1 MLSHRYVARLTAL
14 AVALSALAVV
24 AFTAGPSAG
33 AADRAPAP
41 EPAVETALS
50 GVAHVTTGE
59 HHSCAL
65 MTSGQVRCWG
75 LNSYGQLGDGTQ
87 VSRTRP
93 VTVKNPAGTGALSG
107 VAQVIAGANHTCA
120 RLTNGKAVCWGFNGR
135 GQLGDASTVGRF
147 RPVKVVGPSGT
158 GALRNITLLTADG
171 SHTCALLASTEAMC
185 WGDDTYG
192 ALGDGLGST
201 GEQVLSAVPVS
212 VVATTGP
219 GFLTGIT
226 HLVTGGGHSC
236 AVLANGQAR
245 CWGSSAFGEL
255 GDGSTGID
263 GRPRPV
269 VVLNGTG
276 TGPLTGVS
284 LVSAGVAHSCAV
296 MTNARARCWG
306 SDTADY
312 VHYGQLGTRSD
323 SIYPAT
329 VLNSGGSAPL
339 TGVSM
344 IRAGDGHTCARL
356 SAGLAACWGANY
368 DGRLG
373 IGRSGIDADRDVPVL
388 VQNTAGTAA
397 LTGVS
402 EVAAGAAHNCA
413 RLSSGLAACWGANSY
428 GQLGD
433 GTQTQRTRPVL
444 VTQ

>member
-1 MLSHRYVARLTAL
+1 MLSHRHVPRLTAV
-14 AVALSALAVV
+14 AVALAALALVS
-24 AFTAGPSAG
+24 FTAGASAG
-33 AADRAPAP
+33 AAGRGSAPAP
-41 EPAVETALS
+41 VVETALS

-59 HHSCAL
+59 NHSCAL
-65 MTSGQVRCWG
+65 MASGQVRCWG
-75 LNSYGQLGDGTQ
+75 RNADGQLGDGTRT
-87 VSRTRP
+87 SRSRP
-93 VTVKNPAGTGALSG
+93 VTVLNAAGSGPLTG

-120 RLTNGKAVCWGFNGR
+120 RLTNGKASCWGDNAD
-135 GQLGDASTVGRF
+135 GQLGDGTTTDRL
-147 RPVKVVGPSGT
+147 RPTKVVGSSGT
-158 GALRNITLLTADG
+158 GALRTITLLTADG
-171 SHTCALLASTEAMC
+171 SHSCALLASTEARC

-201 GEQVLSAVPVS
+201 GERVISAVPVA
-212 VVATTGP
+212 VVATTDP
-219 GFLTGIT
+219 GSLTGIT

-245 CWGSSAFGEL
+245 CWGINGFGEL
-255 GDGSTGID
+255 GDGVIGMD
-263 GRPRPV
+263 GAPRPV

-323 SIYPAT
+323 SSYPAT
-329 VLNSGGSAPL
+329 VLNSSGSAPL

-373 IGRSGIDADRDVPVL
+373 IGRSGMDADRDVPVL

-402 EVAAGAAHNCA
+402 EVAAGGAHNCA
-413 RLSSGLAACWGANSY
+413 RLSAGLAACWGSNSY

-433 GTQTQRTRPVL
+433 GTHTQRTRPVL
-444 VTQ
+444 VIL

>member
-1 MLSHRYVARLTAL
+1 MLSYRRFPRLTAT
-14 AVALSALAVV
+14 AVALAALAFVP
-24 AFTAGPSAG
+24 FTAGPSAG
-33 AADRAPAP
+33 AASGGSAP

-59 HHSCAL
+59 NHSCAL

-75 LNSYGQLGDGTQ
+75 RNADGQLGDGTRT
-87 VSRTRP
+87 SRSRP
-93 VTVKNPAGTGALSG
+93 VTVSNAAGTGPLTG
-107 VAQVIAGANHTCA
+107 VAQVIGGANHTCA
-120 RLTNGKAVCWGFNGR
+120 RLTNGKASCWGDNSH
-135 GQLGDASTVGRF
+135 GQLGDGTTTDRL
-147 RPVKVVGPSGT
+147 RPAKVVGASGT

-171 SHTCALLASTEAMC
+171 SHSCALLASTEAMC

-201 GEQVLSAVPVS
+201 GHELILTLPNA
-212 VVATTGP
+212 VVATSGS
-219 GFLTGIT
+219 GLLTGIT

-245 CWGSSAFGEL
+245 CWGSSGFGEL
-255 GDGSTGID
+255 GDGTFGID
-263 GRPRPV
+263 GQPRPV

-323 SIYPAT
+323 SNYPAT
-329 VLNSGGSAPL
+329 VLNSSGSAPL

-388 VQNTAGTAA
+388 VQNTAGTSA

-402 EVAAGAAHNCA
+402 EVAAGGSHNCA
-413 RLSSGLAACWGANSY
+413 RLSSGLVACWGSNLN

-433 GTQTQRTRPVL
+433 GTHTQRTRPVL
-444 VTQ
+444 VTL